1 MDKSFLTN
9 LIAFFILAAGLILE
23 NSLLIWVGL
32 FALSGALTNAL
43 AIHMLFE
50 KVPGLVGSG
59 VIPARF
65 EAFKAAIKHLMMSQ
79 FFTQENIDR
88 FMSNSNTAMPT
99 LQLAPVIEKVNLEPA
114 FDKLVEVIM
123 QSSFGSMLS
132 MFGGACALT
141 PLKEPFVINLKESLI
156 EMTEKAEFHELLKQE
171 VDQPSVMSSIQSK
184 VANIIDARLEEL
196 TPQVVK
202 EMVQNMIH
210 EHLGWLVVWGGVFGG
225 LIGAL
230 SVLIPYFWSY

>member
-1 MDKSFLTN
+1 MNKSFLTN
-9 LIAFFILAAGLILE
+9 LIAFLILAVGLIFE
-23 NSLLIWVGL
+23 NSLFIWVGL

-59 VIPARF
+59 VIPERF

-79 FFTQENIDR
+79 FFTQDNIDR
-88 FMSNSNTAMPT
+88 FISNSNTATPT
-99 LQLAPVIEKVNLEPA
+99 LQIAPVIEKVNLEPA
-114 FDKLVEVIM
+114 FDKLVAVIM

-132 MFGGACALT
+132 MCGGASALA
-141 PLKEPFVINLKESLI
+141 PLKDPFVINLKASLI
-156 EMTEKAEFHELLKQE
+156 EMTEQAEFHELLKQE
-171 VDQPSVMSSIQSK
+171 IDQPSVMRSIQAK

-196 TPQVVK
+196 TPQLVK